1 MDIKPDDTVKRALGD
16 ANDQFAVTQLNKD
29 EQFALARH
37 VYKKHDDKDV
47 VASSAYMITD
57 NITGEQYAMAAA
69 IKSNHIVG
77 NPMST
82 MDIDFVAVQFENEEV
97 IKPDQNVF
105 QKLGGADAVMPSIKD
120 LPAAFEIENGNT
132 MRATAH
138 AADSIHPKV
147 LARLISAEQNK
158 HAPTYNPDVPDARA
172 KLRSQSALSDAL
184 QERREELYE
193 AIRVE
198 DTQTSDNTAKSELY
212 RVSIE
217 PETFTLNKDGE
228 LVGHKE
234 NERIFN
240 GNYAALSKGA
250 SIDLGDTNNQYLIT
264 KPNDSITNFLN
275 ERAYLGDGDTFI
287 NATGITKKG
296 ENATTF
302 IYAVTDKEN
311 NSGRFKAVRID
322 DEGMVLADGKAAF
335 AGIGIDANRLNQGS
349 KWGNTEDGDATS
361 SKLNQT
367 KFFSQMSPNNLR
379 QMVAQTQIREYQK
392 EIGNDIAY
400 RGFDSGLL
408 EIPEI
413 TASKEARYK
422 ESGPRG
428 MLVADDV
435 AKAIAKATFTDRH
448 EVITLNKQQMEDLV
462 VYTGARERT
471 MADDI
476 YNYEIASAVML
487 VDHHADNSHAPEP
500 GVARRS
506 RVITQAKV
514 ESENSV
520 YGDEAIK
527 ASIEYASH
535 NIKDGEYV
543 SSNYP
548 MSDSRHSLNIR
559 RAVSEDGH
567 AEIDDKY
574 EDMKLLSSS
583 AVVDAAI
590 NSINNSVR
598 YDENSQLMKGEP
610 GVSER
615 HEVMAHIDNIK
626 AAATGNLPPPANNQ
640 EQVLAAAPKRNRM

>member
-234 NERIFN
+234 NERI
-240 GNYAALSKGA
+240 
-250 SIDLGDTNNQYLIT
+250 T
-264 KPNDSITNFLN
+264 
-275 ERAYLGDGDTFI
+275 
-287 NATGITKKG
+287 
-296 ENATTF
+296 
-302 IYAVTDKEN
+302 
-311 NSGRFKAVRID
+311 
-322 DEGMVLADGKAAF
+322 
-335 AGIGIDANRLNQGS
+335 
-349 KWGNTEDGDATS
+349 
-361 SKLNQT
+361 
-367 KFFSQMSPNNLR
+367 
-379 QMVAQTQIREYQK
+379 
-392 EIGNDIAY
+392 
-400 RGFDSGLL
+400 
-408 EIPEI
+408 
-413 TASKEARYK
+413 
-422 ESGPRG
+422 
-428 MLVADDV
+428 
-435 AKAIAKATFTDRH
+435 
-448 EVITLNKQQMEDLV
+448 
-462 VYTGARERT
+462 
-471 MADDI
+471 
-476 YNYEIASAVML
+476 
-487 VDHHADNSHAPEP
+487 
-500 GVARRS
+500 
-506 RVITQAKV
+506 
-514 ESENSV
+514 
-520 YGDEAIK
+520 
-527 ASIEYASH
+527 
-535 NIKDGEYV
+535 
-543 SSNYP
+543 
-548 MSDSRHSLNIR
+548 
-559 RAVSEDGH
+559 
-567 AEIDDKY
+567 
-574 EDMKLLSSS
+574 
-583 AVVDAAI
+583 
-590 NSINNSVR
+590 
-598 YDENSQLMKGEP
+598 
-610 GVSER
+610 
-615 HEVMAHIDNIK
+615 
-626 AAATGNLPPPANNQ
+626 
-640 EQVLAAAPKRNRM
+640 